1 MKENYE
7 KRFVEIQELI
17 FENYFLHFNI
27 IMEYSLY

>member
-17 FENYFLHFNI
+17 FENYFLYFNI

>member
-17 FENYFLHFNI
+17 FENYFFNFNI